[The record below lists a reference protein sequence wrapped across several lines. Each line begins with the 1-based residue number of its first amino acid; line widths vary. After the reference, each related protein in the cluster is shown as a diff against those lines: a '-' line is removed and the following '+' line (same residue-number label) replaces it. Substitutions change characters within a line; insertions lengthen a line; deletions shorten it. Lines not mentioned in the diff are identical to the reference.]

1 MAIHEFPYTEYANN
15 LNNCLYNMCCR
26 AGIKLAVVGDS
37 LQLLDKCNFVLS
49 SVKISQADIAL
60 KDIHG
65 HNIDDYVYSV
75 ITRDNSLV
83 IVDGNGNEYTLNI
96 PYATEANHAVSADN
110 ATNAASATNATNAVH
125 ATSADTATNAT
136 NAVNATNA
144 SHATSADSATNAT
157 NAVNATNAG
166 HATSADSA
174 TNATNAATATNAGH
188 ATSADTATKATQ
200 DASGNVITHKY
211 VSRIELNSQTGEIA
225 FYAADNSLIS
235 QIIPIAQVATE
246 DDEGNIISNYIKSII
261 FDNQSNYLVVV
272 HGDGTTETIVIN
284 YSNTAWKDTAGNII
298 KNSYFKSVNIVYDN
312 DNEPWLVFYNGENS
326 EIGRIQVVAQSANYA
341 TEAGHAL
348 TADSAT
354 NATNADH
361 ATTAD
366 SATNATNDADGD
378 DIRRYYAHSLTTSGN
393 NIQLKSKSGLLLNTI
408 TAPYATN
415 AGTANEATH
424 ASTADTAYRA
434 ECDEDG
440 ANFTTDYIFDAIAVV
455 DPNTWITTL
464 EFLNKLSSV
473 LVACPINKTYQA
485 LRATGDESGNNIKDN
500 YAASLEVDS
509 NANLILKSKNNVVL
523 TTLASPLHIKVDEAV
538 EALRATTDSDQNI
551 IATTYIASIAYANG
565 VLTAYDARGNV
576 LQTINIP

>member
-341 TEAGHAL
+341 AEAGHAL
-348 TADSAT
+348 TADNAVHATSADYALDATHATSADTAT
-354 NATNADH
+354 NATNAVNATNAAH

-366 SATNATNDADGD
+366 SATAADSATSATNADYAYQSGYASDAAHADTAMNDEDGYE
-378 DIRRYYAHSLTTSGN
+378 ISRYYANNLTARGNNLVLKAKDGTTLSALTT
-393 NIQLKSKSGLLLNTI
+393 
-408 TAPYATN
+408 PYAT
-415 AGTANEATH
+415 
-424 ASTADTAYRA
+424 
-434 ECDEDG
+434 
-440 ANFTTDYIFDAIAVV
+440 
-455 DPNTWITTL
+455 
-464 EFLNKLSSV
+464 K
-473 LVACPINKTYQA
+473 
-485 LRATGDESGNNIKDN
+485 ATGDESGNNIKDN
-500 YAASLEVDS
+500 YAASLEVDNNS
-509 NANLILKSKNNVVL
+509 NLILKNKNGTAL
-523 TTLASPLHIKVDEAV
+523 TTLASPLHLKVDEAV
-538 EALRATTDSDQNI
+538 ESLRATTDSDQNV
-551 IATTYIASIAYANG
+551 IATTYIASLAYSNG